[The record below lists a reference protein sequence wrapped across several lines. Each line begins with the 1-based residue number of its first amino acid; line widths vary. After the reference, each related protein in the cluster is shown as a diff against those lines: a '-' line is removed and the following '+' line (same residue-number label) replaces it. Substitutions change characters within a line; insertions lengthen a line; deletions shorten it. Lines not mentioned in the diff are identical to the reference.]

1 MKFFGLKFRFSQI
14 LQNSLL
20 RNTLWM
26 LFSNGLKLF
35 IQASYFIMLARFLGT
50 ENYGA
55 FVSITA
61 LGGLF
66 RPFAS
71 CGTGDLLIKNV
82 SRNRNIFSEYWG
94 NSLFV
99 IVVSGFILTGL
110 FLLIHDYVLPPQI
123 SLIVILIIS
132 ISDLIF
138 TLVIDTA
145 SKAFIA
151 IDKVSIAAQIGILLS
166 LKNLCAIVALVL
178 CFKERNLITW
188 SLLYFAFTLLA
199 ASITFILVNKIIAAP
214 KLGLSKL
221 KSEWHEGFYFSIS
234 LSAETVNQNI
244 DKTMLARL
252 STLDATGL
260 YSAAYRL
267 IDIAFIPVQSLM
279 GAAYTKFF
287 QKGVA
292 GISGSINF
300 AIRLSGISGL
310 YGIIA
315 GLGIYF
321 LAPVVPYIL
330 GNDYVGVIA
339 ALHWLA
345 PLPFLM
351 SLQYF
356 AADTLTGAG
365 FQGMRSAVQVT
376 TALFNF
382 LLNLWLI
389 PLYSWKGAAWASLAS
404 DGLKMI
410 SLWALVFFLYRKELC
425 MKNNL

>member
-1 MKFFGLKFRFSQI
+1 MKFFGLKFRLSQI

-26 LFSNGLKLF
+26 LFSNGMKLL
-35 IQASYFIMLARFLGT
+35 IQAGYFIMLARFLGT

-55 FVSITA
+55 FVSVTA

-82 SRNRNIFSEYWG
+82 SRNRNVFSEYWG

-99 IVVSGFILTGL
+99 ITVSGLIFTSLL
-110 FLLIHDYVLPPQI
+110 LLIHDYVLPPQI
-123 SLIVILIIS
+123 SLLVILIIS

-145 SKAFIA
+145 GKAFIA
-151 IDKVSIAAQIGILLS
+151 INKVSIAAQIGILFS
-166 LKNLCAIVALVL
+166 LKNLCAIVALLL

-188 SLLYFAFTLLA
+188 SFLYFAFTLLA
-199 ASITFILVNKIIAAP
+199 ASITFILANRMIAAP
-214 KLGLSKL
+214 KLALSKL

-252 STLDATGL
+252 STLDATGV

-279 GAAYTKFF
+279 GAAYAKFF
-287 QKGVA
+287 QKGIA
-292 GISGSINF
+292 GVRGSINF
-300 AIRLSGISGL
+300 AIRLSGISAL

-330 GNDYVGVIA
+330 GNDYAGVVA
-339 ALHWLA
+339 ALRWLA

-365 FQGMRSAVQVT
+365 FQGVRSVVQIA

-382 LLNLWLI
+382 LLNVWLI
-389 PLYSWKGAAWASLAS
+389 PLYSWKGAAWSSLAS

-410 SLWALVFFLYRKELC
+410 ILWGIVFFFYQQEIKQ
-425 MKNNL
+425 

>member
-14 LQNSLL
+14 LQNSLV
-20 RNTLWM
+20 RNTIWM
-26 LFSNGLKLF
+26 LFSNGMKLL
-35 IQASYFIMLARFLGT
+35 IQAGYFIMLARFLGT

-55 FVSITA
+55 FVSVTA

-82 SRNRNIFSEYWG
+82 SRNRNVFSEYWG

-99 IVVSGFILTGL
+99 ITVSGLIFTSLL
-110 FLLIHDYVLPPQI
+110 VLIHDYVLPPRI
-123 SLIVILIIS
+123 SLLVILIIS

-145 SKAFIA
+145 GKAFIA
-151 IDKVSIAAQIGILLS
+151 INKVSIAAQIGILFS

-199 ASITFILVNKIIAAP
+199 ASITFILANRIIAAP
-214 KLGLSKL
+214 KLALSKL
-221 KSEWHEGFYFSIS
+221 KSEWREGFYFSIG

-252 STLDATGL
+252 STLNATGV

-279 GAAYTKFF
+279 GAAYAKFF
-287 QKGVA
+287 QKGIA
-292 GISGSINF
+292 GVRGSINF
-300 AIRLSGISGL
+300 AIRLSGISAL

-330 GNDYVGVIA
+330 GNDYAGVVA
-339 ALHWLA
+339 ALRWLA

-365 FQGMRSAVQVT
+365 FQGVRSGVQIT

-389 PLYSWKGAAWASLAS
+389 PLYSWKGAAWSSLTS

-410 SLWALVFFLYRKELC
+410 ILWGIVFFFYQQEIKQ
-425 MKNNL
+425 